1 VLFHDDKVD
10 RVSDGVGMLSSYTL
24 DELKSLKIFGSNTT
38 GFYDRI
44 ITFREFLEK
53 FSSYNINFAIELKG
67 PDVESETLELVK
79 EFKILHKTT
88 FTSFNFDYIK
98 EIKELDFNA
107 RVGYLTDDM
116 SDEVLLRLRSIG
128 AEEIAPKAELVTE
141 ELMKKWRSLGLG
153 VRAWGVFDVALMKK
167 MCAFEVDGM
176 TVNFPDRLQQYL
188 TKNSNF

>member
-1 VLFHDDKVD
+1 
-10 RVSDGVGMLSSYTL
+10 
-24 DELKSLKIFGSNTT
+24 
-38 GFYDRI
+38 
-44 ITFREFLEK
+44 
-53 FSSYNINFAIELKG
+53 
-67 PDVESETLELVK
+67 
-79 EFKILHKTT
+79 
-88 FTSFNFDYIK
+88 
-98 EIKELDFNA
+98 
-107 RVGYLTDDM
+107 M